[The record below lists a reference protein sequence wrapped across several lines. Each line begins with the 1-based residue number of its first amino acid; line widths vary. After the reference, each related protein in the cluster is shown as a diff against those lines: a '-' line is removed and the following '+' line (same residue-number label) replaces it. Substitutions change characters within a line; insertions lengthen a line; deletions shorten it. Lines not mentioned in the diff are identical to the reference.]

1 MPLLRT
7 AAESALDAVAE
18 ECRDVA
24 DYYRTARHIAG
35 QKPLAELF
43 GQLEVRRNAFA
54 DELAA
59 EIRRMGNIPDAPDAE
74 REALEHLA
82 IRLKAL
88 LAIDERHAL
97 IESCR
102 KMEEKLTETV
112 EEAMQHDLPAGTLQL
127 LRRLQADG
135 MRADAELADADSR

>member
-35 QKPLAELF
+35 QEPLAELF
-43 GQLEVRRNAFA
+43 GQLEARRNAFA
-54 DELAA
+54 DDLAA
-59 EIRRMGNIPDAPDAE
+59 EIRRMGNIPDVPDAD

-82 IRLKAL
+82 VRVKTL
-88 LAIDERHAL
+88 LATDKGHAL

-102 KMEEKLTETV
+102 KMEERLTETV
-112 EEAMQHDLPAGTLQL
+112 EEAMQHDLPASTLQL

-135 MRADAELADADSR
+135 MRADAELTDANSR